1 MTVENISTR
10 TGRTFL
16 CGKIGK
22 SVKFNPSTWGATG
35 GDNELPTLLR
45 KIAELNPDDT
55 FVVIGRNDI
64 ERTRPALNIPANLRD
79 IYAGASPEERK
90 DVDYITKRLEGVKI
104 DGCFLMAGPVGS
116 VCNIPAKAFKRKELE
131 NGEKVH
137 AKSLYVFEQY
147 VGPIYQYL
155 NTSGIPWVMICND
168 PRYIE
173 PGSDL
178 MNQPKKVLSQY
189 DETILMKTL
198 DNWEDQNYVKNAVPS
213 VYAGM
218 EKIFLIDREI
228 LTKEKTINFMMVLNE
243 GNNGVKSRYPMLK
256 EYVLDSMEDVA
267 IYGKWDEKIIAQD
280 PRFKGPVKFEELQKI
295 LPSVKYTFIIPI
307 KRGWVTAKYVEM
319 IASGII
325 PFFHP
330 TYDEQRHCAVP
341 EFIRINSPKELHEK
355 IEFLNSNP
363 DEYARILGECLAYIE
378 PDDVSGKKICGTVL
392 ENTPRVHSTGLNP
405 FTQDEGATATAS
417 KAKTVMVYDEW

>member
-1 MTVENISTR
+1 MS
-10 TGRTFL
+10 RTFL

-45 KIAELNPDDT
+45 KMAELNPDDT
-55 FVVIGRNDI
+55 FIVIGRNDI
-64 ERTRPALNIPANLRD
+64 ERNRTALNIPANLRD
-79 IYAGASPEERK
+79 IYVGASPEDRR

-104 DGCFLMAGPVGS
+104 DGCFLMAGPVAPI
-116 VCNIPAKAFKRKELE
+116 CNIPGKAFKRKELE
-131 NGEKVH
+131 EGVKVP
-137 AKSLYVFEQY
+137 AQSLYVFEQY

-178 MNQPKKVLSQY
+178 MNQPVKVLSQH
-189 DETILMKTL
+189 DETVLMKTF
-198 DNWEDQNYVKNAVPS
+198 DNFEDQNYVKNAVPS

-218 EKIFLIDREI
+218 EKMFLIDREI
-228 LTKEKTINFMMVLNE
+228 LTAKKTINFMMVLNE
-243 GNNGVKSRYPMLK
+243 GNSGVKSRYPMLK

-267 IYGKWDEKIIAQD
+267 IYGKWDEKTIGQD
-280 PRFKGPVKFEELQKI
+280 PRFKGAVKFEELQKI

-307 KRGWVTAKYVEM
+307 KKGWVTAKYVEM

-330 TYDEQRHCAVP
+330 TYDEQKHCAVP
-341 EFIRINSPKELHEK
+341 EFIRIKSPKELHEK
-355 IEFLNSNP
+355 IEYLNNNP
-363 DEYARILGECLAYIE
+363 DEYERILGECLACVE
-378 PDDVSGKKICGTVL
+378 PDDVSGEKICSVVL
-392 ENTPRVHSTGLNP
+392 DNTPQVHGTGQNA
-405 FTQDEGATATAS
+405 FTQDVS
-417 KAKTVMVYDEW
+417 KPKAVVLDDEW